1 MAAFNSIIQN
11 GFSIIQGVLPQPK
24 IDDCL
29 RRLQD
34 ALKNSDAAIENRQ
47 GVIYAARNVIDEL
60 PDINEIWRTPAT
72 SELLSEILGDQFVLV
87 RTLFFDKHP
96 QRSWTLPW
104 HKDMTIAVKD
114 NTLASADFTKPTTK
128 LGVPHVE
135 APFSVLEN
143 MLTLR
148 FHLDDVTE
156 ENGPLEVIPGSH
168 LNGKVNRGEQQDI
181 QKILVSAGD
190 VLAMRPLLSHA
201 SGKSKTGTTMHRR
214 VLHFE
219 FAGDR
224 HLDDGF
230 EWYYQ
235 IPRRS

>member
-1 MAAFNSIIQN
+1 MVEGSLERN
-11 GFSIIQGVLPQPK
+11 GFTILPRVLTFGE

-29 RRLQD
+29 ERLNA
-34 ALKNSDAAIENRQ
+34 ALEDSASSIRNRQ
-47 GVIYAARNVIDEL
+47 GVVYAARNVIDLL
-60 PDINEIWRTPAT
+60 PNIDRIWRTPVT
-72 SELLSEILGDQFVLV
+72 SDFLAEVLGKQFVLV

-96 QRSWTLPW
+96 ERSWTLPW

-114 NTLASADFTKPTTK
+114 NSIKSSNFTKPTQK

-135 APFSVLEN
+135 APTSVLQN

-156 ENGPLEVIPGSH
+156 DNGPLEVIPGTH
-168 LNGKVNRGEQQDI
+168 LNGKQDQGDQRNM

-201 SGKSKTGTTMHRR
+201 SGKSKKGTRLHRR
-214 VLHFE
+214 ILHFE
-219 FAGDR
+219 FSGDPI
-224 HLDDGF
+224 LQEGF
-230 EWYYQ
+230 QWYYDDA
-235 IPRRS
+235 SS